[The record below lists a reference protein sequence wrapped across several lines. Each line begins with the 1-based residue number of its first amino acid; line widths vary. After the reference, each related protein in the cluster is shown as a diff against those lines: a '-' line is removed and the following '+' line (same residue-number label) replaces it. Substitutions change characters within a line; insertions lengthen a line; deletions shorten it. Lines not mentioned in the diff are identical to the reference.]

1 MKPHSGG
8 VLVGHAHQR
17 LSEGLRGWLQAS
29 FDGVYMVADRSSL
42 IEGAHRLQPQL
53 LVVDLAFADG
63 NVAALLA
70 ELHRQAPHS
79 PALLLSD
86 YDDAS
91 IDAAALAAG
100 AAGAD
105 GGGGA
110 PTDPAGAF
118 ADASVAQAAH
128 RQQLD
133 PHAFLAD
140 NDATGFFE
148 RSGGLLL
155 TGPTLTNV
163 NDLRAILVDS

>member
-42 IEGAHRLQPQL
+42 IEGAHRLQPVL
-53 LVVDLAFADG
+53 LVVDLAFAEGD
-63 NVAALLA
+63 VAALLA
-70 ELHRQAPHS
+70 ELQSQAPHS

-100 AAGAD
+100 AAGVVHKSSLA
-105 GGGGA
+105 A
-110 PTDPAGAF
+110 ELLPA
-118 ADASVAQAAH
+118 VEAALAG
-128 RQQLD
+128 RR
-133 PHAFLAD
+133 FLAP
-140 NDATGFFE
+140 
-148 RSGGLLL
+148 GG
-155 TGPTLTNV
+155 TP
-163 NDLRAILVDS
+163 